1 MFRSAPRFAPVAKAV
16 SKQFKMWMPTM
27 PMMMVSVRNATA
39 TRPAWAIFRVLPRMT
54 KHEIKEYLTQ
64 IYKLPVTKVNT
75 MNYDGKRKR
84 IFGRNRIAYYKYA
97 DFKKAVVTF
106 DKSIQDVGKGMRIPE
121 MDDEDNS
128 TGLNTEDAGE
138 SAEPLGLEQGT
149 SPK

>member
-1 MFRSAPRFAPVAKAV
+1 MAYPSSVTRVGKAV
-16 SKQFKMWMPTM
+16 GRQFKMFMPTM
-27 PMMMVSVRNATA
+27 PMTMVSTRNATA

-54 KHEIKEYLTQ
+54 KHEIKEYLVQ

-106 DKSIQDVGKGMRIPE
+106 DKSLQDVGLGMRIPE
-121 MDDEDNS
+121 LEDEEA
-128 TGLNTEDAGE
+128 NTEGAGAAAAA
-138 SAEPLGLEQGT
+138 AEPLGLEQGT

>member
-1 MFRSAPRFAPVAKAV
+1 MSSPAGKAV
-16 SKQFKMWMPTM
+16 KAVGKQFRMFMPTM
-27 PMMMVSVRNATA
+27 PMMMVSARNATA
-39 TRPAWAIFRVLPRMT
+39 KRPAWAIFRVLPRMT
-54 KHEIKEYLTQ
+54 KHEIKEYLVQ

-106 DKSIQDVGKGMRIPE
+106 DKSLQDVGLGMRIPE
-121 MDDEDNS
+121 LDEEEAN
-128 TGLNTEDAGE
+128 NTSSAEESAE

>member
-1 MFRSAPRFAPVAKAV
+1 MSNPAVKAV
-16 SKQFKMWMPTM
+16 KAVGKQFRMFMPTM
-27 PMMMVSVRNATA
+27 PMTMVSARNATA
-39 TRPAWAIFRVLPRMT
+39 SRPAWAIFRVLPRMT

-84 IFGRNRIAYYKYA
+84 IFGRHRIAYYKYA

-106 DKSIQDVGKGMRIPE
+106 DKSLQDVGLGMRIPE
-121 MDDEDNS
+121 LDEEE
-128 TGLNTEDAGE
+128 GNTYGSAGE
-138 SAEPLGLEQGT
+138 SSATKAEPLGLEQGT

>member
-1 MFRSAPRFAPVAKAV
+1 MSNPAVKAV
-16 SKQFKMWMPTM
+16 KAVGKQFRMFMPTM
-27 PMMMVSVRNATA
+27 PMTMVSTRNATA
-39 TRPAWAIFRVLPRMT
+39 TRPAWAIFRVLHRMT
-54 KHEIKEYLTQ
+54 KHEIKEYLTE

-106 DKSIQDVGKGMRIPE
+106 DKSLQDVGMGMRIPE
-121 MDDEDNS
+121 LEDDPNQP
-128 TGLNTEDAGE
+128 GGGAGR
-138 SAEPLGLEQGT
+138 SPPAAEPLGLEQGT

>member
-1 MFRSAPRFAPVAKAV
+1 MSSASRAAKAV
-16 SKQFKMWMPTM
+16 GKQFRMFMPTM
-27 PMMMVSVRNATA
+27 PMTMVSARNATA

-54 KHEIKEYLTQ
+54 KHEIKEYLVQ

-106 DKSIQDVGKGMRIPE
+106 DKSLQDVGMGMRIPE
-121 MDDEDNS
+121 MEDEEEAN
-128 TGLNTEDAGE
+128 TGSAAPPA
-138 SAEPLGLEQGT
+138 AEPLGLEQGT